1 MRKLARY
8 LKGSVWVIVLVLA
21 LLCLQAACDLALPGY
36 TSRIVTEGI
45 QQKGVESIL
54 PERMR
59 AQTFEDLKLFLDEEG
74 TALLEESYLPQ
85 ADADEYRLEKL
96 SGQERQ
102 ELSERLGTAEV
113 LVYLFSNPEALAGM
127 GMSSAASDGTA
138 ADGTAPVE
146 AASGEDTSGEP
157 ALDGAAAPQL
167 SLEMLRHLPALLRRP
182 MIEKIQEQVAQI
194 PDSILTQT
202 GIAFV
207 QNEYEQLGED
217 LAKRQT
223 AFLLGTGARMLG
235 LALVAMLCT
244 ILVSFLASRLAAG
257 TAYKIRSDVYR
268 KVMSFGSQE
277 FHEFST
283 ASLIT
288 RSTNDIQQVQM
299 LLVMGLR
306 MVLYAPILGIG
317 GILKVMGTNS
327 SMSWIIALAVG
338 LLLLLILVLFAV
350 AMPRFTKL
358 QSLID
363 RLNLVTREQLTGVM
377 VTRAF
382 SAEKHEEER
391 FEKANLDLTRTNL
404 FVNRCMTFMMPV
416 MMLIMNG
423 ISVLI
428 VYTGAHAV
436 DAGTLQVGDMMAF
449 IQYAMQIIMSFL
461 MIALMSIIIPR
472 ANVAA
477 NRIAQVLEKEA
488 AIREPENPVTPPG
501 DVHGE
506 VSFEHV
512 SFVYPDAGENVLTD
526 ISFTAH
532 QGETVAII
540 GSTGS
545 GKSTL
550 INLIPRLYDVTQ
562 GSVKVDGVDVRDY
575 RKADLCAKLGY
586 VPQKSILFS
595 GTIASNI
602 RYGNKNASDEEMQ
615 LAAQIA
621 QAQEFIEEKDSG
633 YDSRIAQGGTNVS
646 GGQKQRLSIAR
657 AIASDPEILIFDD
670 SFSALDF
677 KTDAALR
684 RALHEHTRDVTTII
698 VAQRISTILHAD
710 RILVLDEGKL
720 AGTGTHKELME
731 SCEVYRQIAVS
742 QLSGE
747 ELAG

>member
-138 ADGTAPVE
+138 V
-146 AASGEDTSGEP
+146 
-157 ALDGAAAPQL
+157 PQL

-512 SFVYPDAGENVLTD
+512 SFAYPDAGENVLTD

-615 LAAQIA
+615 LVAQIA

-720 AGTGTHKELME
+720 AGTGTHKDLME

>member
-512 SFVYPDAGENVLTD
+512 SFAYPDAGENVLTD

>member
-138 ADGTAPVE
+138 V
-146 AASGEDTSGEP
+146 
-157 ALDGAAAPQL
+157 PQL

-512 SFVYPDAGENVLTD
+512 SFAYPDAGENVLTD

-720 AGTGTHKELME
+720 AGTGTHKDLME

>member
-85 ADADEYRLEKL
+85 ADVDEYRLEKL

-138 ADGTAPVE
+138 V
-146 AASGEDTSGEP
+146 
-157 ALDGAAAPQL
+157 PQL

-512 SFVYPDAGENVLTD
+512 SFAYPDAGENVLTD

-720 AGTGTHKELME
+720 AGTGTHKDLME

>member
-127 GMSSAASDGTA
+127 GMSSAASDGT
-138 ADGTAPVE
+138 
-146 AASGEDTSGEP
+146 

-488 AIREPENPVTPPG
+488 AIRDPENPVTPPA

-512 SFVYPDAGENVLTD
+512 SFAYPDAGENVLTD

>member
-138 ADGTAPVE
+138 V
-146 AASGEDTSGEP
+146 
-157 ALDGAAAPQL
+157 PQL

-217 LAKRQT
+217 LVKRQT

-512 SFVYPDAGENVLTD
+512 SFAYPDAGENVLTD

>member
-138 ADGTAPVE
+138 V
-146 AASGEDTSGEP
+146 
-157 ALDGAAAPQL
+157 PQL

-512 SFVYPDAGENVLTD
+512 SFAYPDAGENVLTD

>member
-85 ADADEYRLEKL
+85 ADVDEYRLEKL

-138 ADGTAPVE
+138 V
-146 AASGEDTSGEP
+146 
-157 ALDGAAAPQL
+157 PQL

-512 SFVYPDAGENVLTD
+512 SFAYPDAGENVLTD

>member
-85 ADADEYRLEKL
+85 ADVDEYRLEKL

-138 ADGTAPVE
+138 V
-146 AASGEDTSGEP
+146 
-157 ALDGAAAPQL
+157 PQL

-244 ILVSFLASRLAAG
+244 ILVSFLASHLAAG

-512 SFVYPDAGENVLTD
+512 SFAYPDAGENVLTD

-720 AGTGTHKELME
+720 AGTGTHKDLME